1 MEDIDSSNPSPPQ
14 TPTQRDFTHN
24 PPLNQSQHSPA
35 HDFFSF
41 MSDLISHPEPDGS
54 MIITADKV
62 KLVANLL
69 GVEKLTSTH
78 TLASLEKI
86 TSRIDSIEKS
96 INPPSSSKKISAA
109 AWTSAVKNKPTHV
122 LAQPVIRPP
131 PSKRIINEFKPS
143 SFIIRKVPDSRPFF
157 QKSPSD
163 ITKITNTILSEI
175 NAKTED
181 DTPIAVKGVAT
192 LPSGD
197 FKFFTQSRFAS
208 KWLLE
213 HKHEWT
219 SLCDSS
225 LITPPSTFPVIVH
238 SVPISFTPLNK
249 SSVSELCKE
258 NDIDPKIVHTV
269 RWLGNPETNKKSH
282 GSLIINLL
290 DKNIAQKIERGGL
303 FYKFLFLRGAHYKK
317 SPLQCFQCL
326 EVGHTAQSCKNSPI
340 CKFCGNL
347 QILWQSA
354 NSVAMATTPETA
366 LPTTTMKIVLSVSNM
381 KKILNSPPVL
391 MKTISERIHPLP
403 GGSRIL
409 SAIDIDI
416 NTNNIKK
423 IRLINV
429 YNPPKNF
436 DALLEL
442 KSWLNNFNDRK
453 IPSFILID
461 SNLHNKL
468 WNPPAYPHSHR
479 DSTLLIKTCGQNGFK
494 IISEKGSP
502 TFLTKRSSPTTIDLT
517 WANFLSQKLIHSC
530 LTSSHNHGSDH
541 QSIRL
546 TLNFQ
551 SNIQISDRLSCN
563 LEKIN
568 SEKFNSD
575 LSTHHP

>member
-1 MEDIDSSNPSPPQ
+1 MPPKRIVTYEVNDMEDIDSSNPSPPQ

-24 PPLNQSQHSPA
+24 PPLNQSQHSPV

-54 MIITADKV
+54 VIITADKV

-163 ITKITNTILSEI
+163 ITKITNAILSEI

-290 DKNIAQKIERGGL
+290 DKNIAQKVERGGL

-340 CKFCGNL
+340 CKFCGDGHNSRDC
-347 QILWQSA
+347 SA
-354 NSVAMATTPETA
+354 DEYSENCVKCIQHEKS
-366 LPTTTMKIVLSVSNM
+366 
-381 KKILNSPPVL
+381 NSPPIS
-391 MKTISERIHPLP
+391 MKTTSVSAIHP
-403 GGSRIL
+403 
-409 SAIDIDI
+409 
-416 NTNNIKK
+416 
-423 IRLINV
+423 
-429 YNPPKNF
+429 
-436 DALLEL
+436 
-442 KSWLNNFNDRK
+442 
-453 IPSFILID
+453 
-461 SNLHNKL
+461 
-468 WNPPAYPHSHR
+468 PA
-479 DSTLLIKTCGQNGFK
+479 
-494 IISEKGSP
+494 
-502 TFLTKRSSPTTIDLT
+502 TIDVRPFKFGDISLPV
-517 WANFLSQKLIHSC
+517 SQSVKYLAGYTKNPQV
-530 LTSSHNHGSDH
+530 L
-541 QSIRL
+541 
-546 TLNFQ
+546 
-551 SNIQISDRLSCN
+551 CN
-563 LEKIN
+563 K
-568 SEKFNSD
+568 
-575 LSTHHP
+575 T

>member
-54 MIITADKV
+54 VIITADKV

-269 RWLGNPETNKKSH
+269 RCVLNTEADSSILVLQEPWINPHTLKLPFHSNWFCPLDHNHSPSSYQNKHRNCFLINKKYS
-282 GSLIINLL
+282 
-290 DKNIAQKIERGGL
+290 
-303 FYKFLFLRGAHYKK
+303 
-317 SPLQCFQCL
+317 
-326 EVGHTAQSCKNSPI
+326 
-340 CKFCGNL
+340 
-347 QILWQSA
+347 
-354 NSVAMATTPETA
+354 
-366 LPTTTMKIVLSVSNM
+366 
-381 KKILNSPPVL
+381 
-391 MKTISERIHPLP
+391 SERIHPLP

-551 SNIQISDRLSCN
+551 SNIQISNRLSCN

>member
-1 MEDIDSSNPSPPQ
+1 MPPKRIVTYEVNDMEDIDSSNHSPPQ

-35 HDFFSF
+35 PDFFSF
-41 MSDLISHPEPDGS
+41 MSDLISHPEPNGS
-54 MIITADKV
+54 VIITADKV

-78 TLASLEKI
+78 TLSSLEKI
-86 TSRIDSIEKS
+86 MSRIDLLEKS
-96 INPPSSSKKISAA
+96 ISPPPSSKKTSAA
-109 AWTSAVKNKPTHV
+109 AWTSAVKNKPTLV
-122 LAQPVIRPP
+122 LAQPVVRPP

-163 ITKITNTILSEI
+163 ITKITNAILSEI

-181 DTPIAVKGVAT
+181 GTPITVKGVAT

-219 SLCDSS
+219 SLCDST

-269 RWLGNPETNKKSH
+269 RWLGSPESNKKSH

-290 DKNIAQKIERGGL
+290 DKNIAQKVERGGL

-326 EVGHTAQSCKNSPI
+326 EVGHTAQTCKNPPI
-340 CKFCGNL
+340 CKFCGDGHNSRDC
-347 QILWQSA
+347 SA
-354 NSVAMATTPETA
+354 DDYNENCVKCIQHEKDLE
-366 LPTTTMKIVLSVSNM
+366 LPTGIDENNVRFRHSPTSNKCPLKTKIFRKN
-381 KKILNSPPVL
+381 ILN
-391 MKTISERIHPLP
+391 
-403 GGSRIL
+403 
-409 SAIDIDI
+409 
-416 NTNNIKK
+416 
-423 IRLINV
+423 
-429 YNPPKNF
+429 
-436 DALLEL
+436 
-442 KSWLNNFNDRK
+442 
-453 IPSFILID
+453 
-461 SNLHNKL
+461 
-468 WNPPAYPHSHR
+468 
-479 DSTLLIKTCGQNGFK
+479 Q
-494 IISEKGSP
+494 
-502 TFLTKRSSPTTIDLT
+502 
-517 WANFLSQKLIHSC
+517 
-530 LTSSHNHGSDH
+530 
-541 QSIRL
+541 
-546 TLNFQ
+546 
-551 SNIQISDRLSCN
+551 
-563 LEKIN
+563 
-568 SEKFNSD
+568 
-575 LSTHHP
+575 

>member
-1 MEDIDSSNPSPPQ
+1 MPPKRIVTNEVNNMEDIDSSNPSPPQ

-24 PPLNQSQHSPA
+24 PPLNQSQHRPA

-54 MIITADKV
+54 EIITADKV

-122 LAQPVIRPP
+122 LAQP
-131 PSKRIINEFKPS
+131 
-143 SFIIRKVPDSRPFF
+143 
-157 QKSPSD
+157 PSD
-163 ITKITNTILSEI
+163 ITKITNAILSEI

-290 DKNIAQKIERGGL
+290 DKNIAQKVERGGL

-340 CKFCGNL
+340 CKFCGDGHNSRDC
-347 QILWQSA
+347 SA
-354 NSVAMATTPETA
+354 DDYSEDCVKCIQHEKELE
-366 LPTTTMKIVLSVSNM
+366 LPTDIDENNVRFRHSPTSNKCPLKTKIFRKN
-381 KKILNSPPVL
+381 ILN
-391 MKTISERIHPLP
+391 
-403 GGSRIL
+403 
-409 SAIDIDI
+409 
-416 NTNNIKK
+416 
-423 IRLINV
+423 
-429 YNPPKNF
+429 
-436 DALLEL
+436 
-442 KSWLNNFNDRK
+442 
-453 IPSFILID
+453 
-461 SNLHNKL
+461 
-468 WNPPAYPHSHR
+468 
-479 DSTLLIKTCGQNGFK
+479 Q
-494 IISEKGSP
+494 
-502 TFLTKRSSPTTIDLT
+502 
-517 WANFLSQKLIHSC
+517 
-530 LTSSHNHGSDH
+530 
-541 QSIRL
+541 
-546 TLNFQ
+546 
-551 SNIQISDRLSCN
+551 
-563 LEKIN
+563 
-568 SEKFNSD
+568 
-575 LSTHHP
+575 